1 MIDKI
6 LHSSK
11 NMIHFLSWFLSET
24 WVLGKRIFLKDIKL
38 ANCQLSSHLRLDVSL
53 LLKLYRYGVDK
64 RL

>member
-11 NMIHFLSWFLSET
+11 NTIPFLNWFLSET
-24 WVLGKRIFLKDIKL
+24 WVLGKRIYWKDIKL
-38 ANCQLSSHLRLDVSL
+38 ANCQLSNLLRLDVSL
-53 LLKLYRYGVDK
+53 LLKLYRYGVVK